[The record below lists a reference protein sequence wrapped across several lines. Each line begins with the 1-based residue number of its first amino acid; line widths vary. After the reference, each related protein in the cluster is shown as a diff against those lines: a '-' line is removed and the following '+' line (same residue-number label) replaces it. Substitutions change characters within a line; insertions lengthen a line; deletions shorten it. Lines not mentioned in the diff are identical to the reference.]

1 VEKKIIS
8 KSEAYKAMNK
18 LENDVMNQEL
28 NLVFNSD
35 QRGKQIM
42 THQFYLDNE
51 GFLFLEMCWDGR
63 VVQTLSIGH
72 KPSLKNDSPATSIKQ
87 MFEFECFSCEET
99 SYSAAPVDADARKIC
114 ITCLKE
120 EEQHQ
125 SEMAFMKNRMVELSG
140 WLDQQGNLSLE
151 EIMNKAYSDFIH
163 FEDYGRILHLY
174 MKRSPIIH
182 LRKEGVKNFK

>member
-8 KSEAYKAMNK
+8 KPEAYKAMNK
-18 LENDVMNQEL
+18 VENDVMNQEL
-28 NLVFNSD
+28 NLVFSSD

-51 GFLFLEMCWDGR
+51 GFLFLEMSWDGR

-72 KPSLKNDSPATSIKQ
+72 KPSLKNDSPAASIKQ
-87 MFEFECFSCEET
+87 MFEFVCFSCEET

-125 SEMAFMKNRMVELSG
+125 SEMAYMEKRMGELEN
-140 WLDQQGNLSLE
+140 WLNQQGNLSLE
-151 EIMNKAYSDFIH
+151 ELMIKAYSDFIN
-163 FEDYGRILHLY
+163 FEDFGRILHLY
-174 MKRSPIIH
+174 LKRSN
-182 LRKEGVKNFK
+182 KVE

>member
-1 VEKKIIS
+1 VEKKKIS
-8 KSEAYKAMNK
+8 KLQAYKAMEEIDFK
-18 LENDVMNQEL
+18 VMDQEL
-28 NLVFNSD
+28 EAAMNSD

-72 KPSLKNDSPATSIKQ
+72 KPSLKNDSPAASIKQ
-87 MFEFECFSCEET
+87 LFEFECFSCEET

-125 SEMAFMKNRMVELSG
+125 SEMAFMKKRMVELEN
-140 WLDQQGNLSLE
+140 WLVQQGNLSLE
-151 EIMNKAYSDFIH
+151 ELMIKAYSDFIY

-174 MKRSPIIH
+174 MKRSN
-182 LRKEGVKNFK
+182 KVV